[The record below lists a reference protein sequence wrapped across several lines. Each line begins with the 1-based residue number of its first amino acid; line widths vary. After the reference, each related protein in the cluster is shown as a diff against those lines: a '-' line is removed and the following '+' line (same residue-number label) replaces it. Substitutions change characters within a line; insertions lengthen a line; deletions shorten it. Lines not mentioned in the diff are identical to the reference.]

1 MGRWRPRRWKKRSLS
16 INFAQPIHAPCDDA
30 LHVSV
35 GRVTMTTEIN
45 KKTVH
50 NVVLYEFFGI
60 RETCDNI

>member
-1 MGRWRPRRWKKRSLS
+1 
-16 INFAQPIHAPCDDA
+16 
-30 LHVSV
+30 
-35 GRVTMTTEIN
+35 MTTEIN